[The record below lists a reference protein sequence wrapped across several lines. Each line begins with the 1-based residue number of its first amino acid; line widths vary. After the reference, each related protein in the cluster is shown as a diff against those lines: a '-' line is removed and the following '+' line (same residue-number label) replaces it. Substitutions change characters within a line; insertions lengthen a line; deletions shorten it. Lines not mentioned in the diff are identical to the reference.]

1 MLYRLMLCHITA
13 GRATSVAADFLA
25 KCDRWSSHVLGM
37 SDFVAMM
44 ADGIV
49 M

>member
-1 MLYRLMLCHITA
+1 MT
-13 GRATSVAADFLA
+13 ADFLA
-25 KCDRWSSHVLGM
+25 KYGRWNSHVLGM

-44 ADGIV
+44 ADVIV